1 MGRGRRSPRSPPFR
15 SSCSFYFS
23 FSLSLSVSSPF
34 IFQRA
39 TIRTVWKFMYPR
51 PVGVSITDIVS
62 GRHKAKF
69 RDFDVYSIPPTK
81 FRPPSLSAPFLKGG
95 RPRQLFHRGIH
106 RPRFAIQSKMAAP
119 RCEITPILYRLN
131 VNAGNRRCSLF
142 TGEKLSLGR
151 ERYKR

>member
-1 MGRGRRSPRSPPFR
+1 MGRGGVPLAPLPFDRAVLFIFLSP
-15 SSCSFYFS
+15 
-23 FSLSLSVSSPF
+23 SLSLSVSSPF

-81 FRPPSLSAPFLKGG
+81 FRPPSLPLGSLLKGG
-95 RPRQLFHRGIH
+95 GGRDNFSTAVSTGQDLQFNRKWPPPGAKLR
-106 RPRFAIQSKMAAP
+106 
-119 RCEITPILYRLN
+119 LY
-131 VNAGNRRCSLF
+131 F
-142 TGEKLSLGR
+142 TD
-151 ERYKR
+151 

>member
-1 MGRGRRSPRSPPFR
+1 MGRGEAFPSLPSLSIELFFLFFFLP
-15 SSCSFYFS
+15 
-23 FSLSLSVSSPF
+23 LSLSVSSPF

-81 FRPPSLSAPFLKGG
+81 FRPPSLPLGSLLKGG
-95 RPRQLFHRGIH
+95 EAATTFPPRYPAAKICNSIENGRPPVRNYAYTL
-106 RPRFAIQSKMAAP
+106 
-119 RCEITPILYRLN
+119 PIK
-131 VNAGNRRCSLF
+131 C
-142 TGEKLSLGR
+142 
-151 ERYKR
+151 